1 MVFDILTKE
10 DLQQF
15 KKELFE
21 EIRQVLKRENSVGI
35 GDKEWLRSREVRK
48 KLDISPG
55 TLQNLRIT
63 GTLPYKKIG
72 GSMYYRSSDV
82 DKMMEG
88 GNGNG

>member
-15 KKELFE
+15 KEELFE
-21 EIRQVLKRENSVGI
+21 EIRQVLKRENLGNS

-63 GTLPYKKIG
+63 GILPFKKIG
-72 GSMYYRSSDV
+72 GSMYYRSCDV

-88 GNGNG
+88 GKGNG